1 MNVCEILPNL
11 WLGNIKIA
19 QTLSFYSDH
28 NVDCVIN
35 CSKDLPFYNEKCK
48 NIRVSVHDNL
58 KKEEIERLFDYF
70 DTCSDFINIHL
81 KQNSTILVHCYA
93 GKQRSASIILA
104 YLMKYANINLYDG
117 VNLIQSKRF
126 QAFTPGI
133 NFISS
138 LEKYEKYIKNKNN

>member
-19 QTLSFYSDH
+19 QTLTFFIDH
-28 NVDCVIN
+28 KIKCVIN
-35 CSKDLPFYNEKCK
+35 CSKDLPFYNEKCI
-48 NIRVSVHDNL
+48 NVRVSVHDNL
-58 KKEEIERLFDYF
+58 EKKEINRLYDYF
-70 DTCSDFINIHL
+70 DTCSDFIHKHL
-81 KQNSTILVHCYA
+81 TNNEPILVHCYA

-104 YLMKYANINLYDG
+104 YLMKYAKISLYDG

-133 NFISS
+133 NFLSS
-138 LEKYEKYIKNKNN
+138 LEKYENYLKL